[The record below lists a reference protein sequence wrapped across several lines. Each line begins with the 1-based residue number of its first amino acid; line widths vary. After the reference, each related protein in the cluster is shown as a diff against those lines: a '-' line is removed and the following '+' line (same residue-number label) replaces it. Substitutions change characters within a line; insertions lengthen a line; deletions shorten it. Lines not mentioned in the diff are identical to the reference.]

1 MQKQMSERD
10 EELETVRKELQSMK
24 VPLGVRKGEKIYSI
38 AKDVGFE
45 KTWGIFLKD
54 LKKHTG
60 CQRLLLGVFFSGIL
74 VRCRD
79 HFPKMSAPV
88 FQDSIFL
95 T

>member
-24 VPLGVRKGEKIYSI
+24 VPLGVRKGKTYSI

-45 KTWGIFLKD
+45 KNLGIFLKD

-60 CQRLLLGVFFSGIL
+60 CQRLLLGVFFSVIL
-74 VRCRD
+74 VRWRD
-79 HFPKMSAPV
+79 HFPKMSATV
-88 FQDSIFL
+88 FQDAIFL